1 MVLKLREQLI
11 KQVAI
16 YLPYLPSES
25 CKCLTAK
32 QRERILR
39 WLASHDYLSNNIVP
53 YITKSLLSLPLYSL
67 EFYKCYQ
74 LTNDMLIEFAKASHF
89 SRLKSLIIHQ
99 CHQVDDSGVRA
110 ITKGQLSLE
119 FIALRKLNNLTNA
132 GLDGI
137 HSAFLKEIDFRW
149 NEKIQDQGILTIVSN
164 NLNLRSI
171 HLINCHSLTG
181 QCVMHIAQNLA
192 EKLEILDIEGLKY
205 LDAEVFVHLV
215 DYCPNIRSLN
225 LFGII
230 NLDADG
236 LFTLFVRSTHMLQL
250 NLSYTTCFLQE
261 PVADYLCCMPLSLV
275 DLCLSGTQIYNAQ
288 ILIRALTRLTH
299 LEHLRINGLATIN
312 DQVLEKILNVIG
324 YRLKTLE
331 MNGYITVG
339 SLTDRSIEH
348 IVRYCPLLE
357 QLSLNLFSFTSTLD
371 SLLELFSTP
380 KRALQLQ
387 SISLSSFRNINER
400 VLWCLV
406 ENCLNLKE
414 LELSGIP
421 CVNDALI
428 SSLKHCKKLSHLN
441 IKGCKQVTDSS
452 ICDLLGVCKFISL
465 VLSGCFH
472 LTDQSIFAMAHTQPF
487 LEEIY
492 ISGCIRI
499 SPVAVRFLQ
508 DNTIRR
514 LYIDHKIPNAL
525 PDSLMARNLDTGLF
539 EQVR

>member
-11 KQVAI
+11 KEVAI
-16 YLPYLPSES
+16 RLPYLSPES
-25 CKCLTAK
+25 CQCLTAT

-39 WLASHDYLSNNIVP
+39 WLASHDRLSDHVVP
-53 YITKSLLSLPLYSL
+53 YITRNLLSVPLYSL
-67 EFYKCYQ
+67 EFYKCHQ
-74 LTNDMLIEFAKASHF
+74 LTNDMLIEFAKASNF

-99 CHQVDDSGVRA
+99 CQQVQDSGIRA

-119 FIALRKLNNLTNA
+119 YVALRKLNNLTNA

-164 NLNLRSI
+164 NLNLRFI
-171 HLINCHSLTG
+171 RLMNCHSLTG
-181 QCVMHIAQNLA
+181 QCVVYIAQNLA
-192 EKLEILDIEGLKY
+192 GKLEILDIEGLKY
-205 LDAEVFVHLV
+205 LDADVFLNLV
-215 DYCPNIRSLN
+215 DHCPNIRSLN
-225 LFGII
+225 LFGILNI
-230 NLDADG
+230 DTDG
-236 LFTLFVRSTHMLQL
+236 LFTLFVRSTRMLQL

-261 PVADYLCCMPLSLV
+261 PVADYICCMPLSLV
-275 DLCLSGTQIYNAQ
+275 DLCLSGTQVYSTQ
-288 ILIRALTRLTH
+288 IMIRALTRLTH
-299 LEHLRINGLATIN
+299 LEHLRVNGLATIN
-312 DQVLEKILNVIG
+312 DDALDQILSVMG
-324 YRLKTLE
+324 CRLKTLE

-348 IVRYCPLLE
+348 IVNYCPLLE
-357 QLSLNLFSFTSTLD
+357 ELSLNLLSFTSTLD
-371 SLLELFSTP
+371 SLLQLFGTP
-380 KRALQLQ
+380 KRALQLR
-387 SISLSSFRNINER
+387 SVSLSSFRNINER
-400 VLWCLV
+400 VLWSLV

-421 CVNDALI
+421 FVDDALI
-428 SSLKHCKKLSHLN
+428 SSLKHCRKLSHLN

-472 LTDQSIFAMAHTQPF
+472 LTDRSILAMAYTQPF

-492 ISGCIRI
+492 ISGCIRV
-499 SPVAVRFLQ
+499 SPAAVRYLQ

-514 LYIDHKIPNAL
+514 LYIDHKIPNAM
-525 PDSLMARNLDTGLF
+525 PDALMARNLDTGLF
-539 EQVR
+539 EQVK